1 MTDSNI
7 QILFGQMTPIASRAG
22 MVQQQ
27 GPLPIVGTTWEQHA
41 QSDNESGKD
50 NAILAFGKP
59 NTGLLGPIYQKRRKN
74 KHQQRTHIFDY
85 CAIDHEQ
92 TIEEGNS
99 NFIICG
105 FLGPNIISYQLPI
118 FHTFSKKY
126 PLPKYRQDRIQ

>member
-1 MTDSNI
+1 MMGSNI

-27 GPLPIVGTTWEQHA
+27 DPLPIVGTTWEQRASTPLPIVGTTWEQHA

-74 KHQQRTHIFDY
+74 KHQQRTHIFDF

-92 TIEEGNS
+92 TIQE
-99 NFIICG
+99 
-105 FLGPNIISYQLPI
+105 
-118 FHTFSKKY
+118 
-126 PLPKYRQDRIQ
+126 